1 MLKMSRFLFLLLPNF
16 CPVILKSAI
25 RNSQSAILVCALLL
39 ALCFF
44 AEAQQSPK
52 TPRIGVLSAGTPS
65 SNATRVEALRQG
77 LREAGYIEGKNIT
90 IEHRYAGETLDRL
103 PSLANELVRLEVDLI
118 VAAGNQAITAA
129 KQSTAT
135 IPIVMATSG
144 DAVRQGFVASLAR
157 PGGNVTGLT
166 LQSPELS
173 GKRLELLIEVVPRL
187 SLVALLLKSG
197 NPLHAFTW
205 KETEAAAQALKVKL
219 QPVEVRESEEFESAF
234 ATMARSRAGALIVP
248 LEPMFNNQIGRI
260 VNLAAKNRLPGM
272 YGDSQYVDAGGV
284 MAYGASIA
292 NTWRH
297 AATYVDK
304 ILKGAKPA
312 ELPVE
317 QPTKFELV
325 INLKTAQQIGLTI
338 PPQVLARADK
348 VIK

>member
-1 MLKMSRFLFLLLPNF
+1 MSKFVL
-16 CPVILKSAI
+16 A
-25 RNSQSAILVCALLL
+25 ALLL
-39 ALCFF
+39 ALSSPVQ
-44 AEAQQSPK
+44 AQQAGK
-52 TPRIGVLSAGTPS
+52 VPRIGVLSAGTPS
-65 SNATRVEALRQG
+65 SNVTRVEALRLG

-90 IEHRYAGETLDRL
+90 IEYRYAEETLDRL
-103 PSLANELVRLEVDLI
+103 PTLASELVRLQVDVI

-129 KQSTAT
+129 KQSTTT
-135 IPIVMATSG
+135 IPIVMAASG

-173 GKRLELLIEVVPRL
+173 GKRLELLMEVVPKL
-187 SLVALLLKSG
+187 SLVAVLLKSG

-219 QPVEVRESEEFESAF
+219 QAVEVRESEEFESAF

-248 LEPMFNNQIGRI
+248 LEPLFNNQAGRI

-272 YGDSQYVDAGGV
+272 YGDRHYVDAGGL

-292 NTWRH
+292 DTWRR

-304 ILKGAKPA
+304 ILKGRKPGD
-312 ELPVE
+312 LPVE

-325 INLKTAQQIGLTI
+325 INLKTAKVLNLTI
-338 PPQVLARADK
+338 PQSVLYRADK

>member
-1 MLKMSRFLFLLLPNF
+1 MSKFVL
-16 CPVILKSAI
+16 A
-25 RNSQSAILVCALLL
+25 ALLL
-39 ALCFF
+39 ALSSPVQ
-44 AEAQQSPK
+44 AQQAGK
-52 TPRIGVLSAGTPS
+52 VPRIGVLSAGTPS
-65 SNATRVEALRQG
+65 SNVTRVEALRLG

-90 IEHRYAGETLDRL
+90 IEYRYAEETLDRL
-103 PSLANELVRLEVDLI
+103 PTLASELVRLQVDVI

-129 KQSTAT
+129 KQSTTT
-135 IPIVMATSG
+135 IPIVMAASG

-173 GKRLELLIEVVPRL
+173 GKRLELLMEVVPKL
-187 SLVALLLKSG
+187 SLVAVLLKSG

-219 QPVEVRESEEFESAF
+219 QAVEVRESEEFESAF

-248 LEPMFNNQIGRI
+248 LEPLFNNQAGRI

-272 YGDSQYVDAGGV
+272 YGDRHYVDAGGL

-292 NTWRH
+292 DTWRR

-304 ILKGAKPA
+304 ILKGRKPA
-312 ELPVE
+312 DLPVE

-325 INLKTAQQIGLTI
+325 INLKTAKVLNLTI
-338 PPQVLARADK
+338 PQSVLYRADK